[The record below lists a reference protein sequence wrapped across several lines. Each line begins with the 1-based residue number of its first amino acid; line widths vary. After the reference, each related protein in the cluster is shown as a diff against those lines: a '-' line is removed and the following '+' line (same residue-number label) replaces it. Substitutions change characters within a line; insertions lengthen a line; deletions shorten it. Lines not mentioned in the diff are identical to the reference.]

1 METAGSQKHK
11 SGSTGK
17 GEGVERALSLLKA
30 ENKKMKKQ
38 LAALRRYIDHFE
50 TKVGSVIE
58 VQESEQSPDPVKNA
72 QPRGTK
78 CPHCQE
84 QSVKSCQMRDKLWS
98 RCLSCLT
105 MWSVAT
111 SAT

>member
-1 METAGSQKHK
+1 MEPAGSQKHR
-11 SGSTGK
+11 SESTGR

-50 TKVGSVIE
+50 TKVGSAIE
-58 VQESEQSPDPVKNA
+58 AQENEQSPEPVQNA
-72 QPRGTK
+72 QPKGTK
-78 CPHCQE
+78 CPHCQK
-84 QSVKSCQMRDKLWS
+84 QSVKSCQVRDKLWN

-111 SAT
+111 SVT